1 MKSIT
6 KRMTGLS
13 QNKDILQ
20 VYVDL
25 DLDRDLMNRKSVSS
39 IIHLFNSVVIAYD
52 AVKWTKVKPC
62 TNNAEIEAIFKITR
76 KKIIFS
82 KIIGIIN
89 MCKLLSEPTP
99 LHKENTVAIT

>member
-1 MKSIT
+1 MDMKSIT

-52 AVKWTKVKPC
+52 AVK
-62 TNNAEIEAIFKITR
+62 
-76 KKIIFS
+76 
-82 KIIGIIN
+82 
-89 MCKLLSEPTP
+89 
-99 LHKENTVAIT
+99 